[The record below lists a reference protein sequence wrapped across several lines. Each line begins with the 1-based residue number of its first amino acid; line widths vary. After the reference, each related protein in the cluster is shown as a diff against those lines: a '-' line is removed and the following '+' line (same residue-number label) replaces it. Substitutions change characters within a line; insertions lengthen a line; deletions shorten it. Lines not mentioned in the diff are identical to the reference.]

1 MRQGSPAVGAPA
13 YVPRLGR
20 MFRLRGARIL
30 VTGAS
35 SGIGA
40 ATAYALARRHARLAL
55 CARRVDRLQSV
66 AERCYQLG
74 AQEVMLRQVDVGLPE
89 EARAFVT
96 EVQQQMGRIDVVIN
110 NAGVG
115 WHGSLTD
122 MPDRKI
128 WELVQT
134 NLLGY
139 IWTTQA
145 ALPAMVEAQSGLI
158 VNVGSVVGF
167 RPIPYAAVYSATKHA
182 VTGLSHALRG
192 ELSGTGVKVSTV
204 YPGTT
209 ITAFEGR
216 RQGGRFARTPEQVA
230 KLIVGAVRWPRRD
243 IIPFPYRL
251 AAFAEPFLGGLL
263 DHAVGEVERRQE
275 QAPAAPTS
283 PLPPE
288 DRLPPGDRTQP
299 VDQAQPVDRTPAH
312 HDDGPRPGAR

>member
-1 MRQGSPAVGAPA
+1 M
-13 YVPRLGR
+13 Y
-20 MFRLRGARIL
+20 RLRGARIL
-30 VTGAS
+30 ITGAS

-40 ATAYALARRHARLAL
+40 ATAFALARRHARLAL

-66 AERCYQLG
+66 AEQCYHLG
-74 AQEVMLRQVDVGLPE
+74 AQEVILRQVDVGLPD
-89 EARAFVT
+89 EARAFVD
-96 EVQQQMGRIDVVIN
+96 EVQRQMGRIDVVIN

-115 WHGSLTD
+115 WHGALTD

-139 IWTTQA
+139 VWVTQA
-145 ALPAMVEAQSGLI
+145 ALPGMIEAQSGLI
-158 VNVGSVVGF
+158 INVGSVVGF
-167 RPIPYAAVYSATKHA
+167 RPVPYAAVYSATKHA

-216 RQGGRFARTPEQVA
+216 RQGGRFSRTPDQVA
-230 KLIVGAVRWPRRD
+230 KMIVGAIRWPRRD

-251 AAFAEPFLGGLL
+251 AALAEPFIGGLL

-275 QAPAAPTS
+275 QVPAAPIP
-283 PLPPE
+283 PLPE
-288 DRLPPGDRTQP
+288 
-299 VDQAQPVDRTPAH
+299 VDRTPALR
-312 HDDGPRPGAR
+312 DDEPPPGAR